1 MYVRTCTYILCVV
14 CCGKNGPLAYV
25 QFLSVLPVLSVCLCV
40 CLCVQIHW
48 HDFAFY
54 DPVMY
59 DSLRQLIV
67 EAQQPS
73 GAQHL
78 EALQLTFQVQLR
90 DEEGGGIHD
99 LCINGGGRPVTPE
112 NVFEYVQQYTL
123 LRMVNWCEPMLKVS
137 MRTLP
142 LMMGRVLSV
151 SMYVCVYVCV
161 YAHTYVWYVH
171 ICLGSAHSRGKQ

>member
-1 MYVRTCTYILCVV
+1 MSLQHVFSFLHLSRELSLSLRVCVYVC
-14 CCGKNGPLAYV
+14 A
-25 QFLSVLPVLSVCLCV
+25 
-40 CLCVQIHW
+40 QIHW

-59 DSLRQLIV
+59 DSLRQLVV
-67 EAQQPS
+67 EAQQPT

-137 MRTLP
+137 TP
-142 LMMGRVLSV
+142 
-151 SMYVCVYVCV
+151 
-161 YAHTYVWYVH
+161 
-171 ICLGSAHSRGKQ
+171 

>member
-1 MYVRTCTYILCVV
+1 MSLLHMFSFPPSILRT
-14 CCGKNGPLAYV
+14 PS
-25 QFLSVLPVLSVCLCV
+25 LSVCV
-40 CLCVQIHW
+40 CLCVRVCTCVCWSAQIHW

-59 DSLRQLIV
+59 DSLHELVV
-67 EAQQPS
+67 EAQQPT

-137 MRTLP
+137 TP
-142 LMMGRVLSV
+142 
-151 SMYVCVYVCV
+151 
-161 YAHTYVWYVH
+161 
-171 ICLGSAHSRGKQ
+171 

>member
-1 MYVRTCTYILCVV
+1 MNLHTRVLWEMSLLHRFSFSPSIPRT
-14 CCGKNGPLAYV
+14 
-25 QFLSVLPVLSVCLCV
+25 LSLSLSLSLSLFVCLCACV
-40 CLCVQIHW
+40 CACVCWCAQIHW

-59 DSLRQLIV
+59 DSLRQLVV
-67 EAQQPS
+67 EAQQPT

-137 MRTLP
+137 TP
-142 LMMGRVLSV
+142 
-151 SMYVCVYVCV
+151 
-161 YAHTYVWYVH
+161 
-171 ICLGSAHSRGKQ
+171 

>member
-1 MYVRTCTYILCVV
+1 MCV
-14 CCGKNGPLAYV
+14 CA
-25 QFLSVLPVLSVCLCV
+25 CV
-40 CLCVQIHW
+40 CLCAQIHW

-59 DSLRQLIV
+59 DSLRQLVV
-67 EAQQPS
+67 EAQQPT

-137 MRTLP
+137 TP
-142 LMMGRVLSV
+142 
-151 SMYVCVYVCV
+151 
-161 YAHTYVWYVH
+161 
-171 ICLGSAHSRGKQ
+171 

>member
-1 MYVRTCTYILCVV
+1 MLIDELAYMFCGKCPFCTCLVFLHLSQKLSLSLCV
-14 CCGKNGPLAYV
+14 
-25 QFLSVLPVLSVCLCV
+25 SVCMCV
-40 CLCVQIHW
+40 CACVCVCAQIHW

-59 DSLRQLIV
+59 DSLRQLVV
-67 EAQQPS
+67 EAQQPT

-137 MRTLP
+137 AP
-142 LMMGRVLSV
+142 
-151 SMYVCVYVCV
+151 
-161 YAHTYVWYVH
+161 
-171 ICLGSAHSRGKQ
+171 

>member
-1 MYVRTCTYILCVV
+1 MHYSACDTDDGCSTARSDWC
-14 CCGKNGPLAYV
+14 A
-25 QFLSVLPVLSVCLCV
+25 
-40 CLCVQIHW
+40 QIHW

-59 DSLRQLIV
+59 DSLRQLVV
-67 EAQQPS
+67 EAQQPT

-90 DEEGGGIHD
+90 DEEGGGIHN

-137 MRTLP
+137 TP
-142 LMMGRVLSV
+142 
-151 SMYVCVYVCV
+151 
-161 YAHTYVWYVH
+161 
-171 ICLGSAHSRGKQ
+171 

>member
-1 MYVRTCTYILCVV
+1 MTLWKWCVLTYEHAYMF
-14 CCGKNGPLAYV
+14 CGKCPFCTSLVFSIYLENS
-25 QFLSVLPVLSVCLCV
+25 LSLSLCV
-40 CLCVQIHW
+40 CVYVCAQIHW

-59 DSLRQLIV
+59 NSLRQLVV
-67 EAQQPS
+67 EAQQPT

-123 LRMVNWCEPMLKVS
+123 LRMVNWRGPMLKVG
-137 MRTLP
+137 TP
-142 LMMGRVLSV
+142 
-151 SMYVCVYVCV
+151 
-161 YAHTYVWYVH
+161 
-171 ICLGSAHSRGKQ
+171 

>member
-1 MYVRTCTYILCVV
+1 MRACGCVFLC
-14 CCGKNGPLAYV
+14 A
-25 QFLSVLPVLSVCLCV
+25 
-40 CLCVQIHW
+40 QIHW

-59 DSLRQLIV
+59 DSLRQLVV
-67 EAQQPS
+67 EAQQPT

-90 DEEGGGIHD
+90 DEEGIHD

-123 LRMVNWCEPMLKVS
+123 LRMVNWCEPMLKVG
-137 MRTLP
+137 M
-142 LMMGRVLSV
+142 
-151 SMYVCVYVCV
+151 
-161 YAHTYVWYVH
+161 
-171 ICLGSAHSRGKQ
+171 Q

>member
-1 MYVRTCTYILCVV
+1 MFSFSLFFLC
-14 CCGKNGPLAYV
+14 
-25 QFLSVLPVLSVCLCV
+25 FCV

-137 MRTLP
+137 IALILKT
-142 LMMGRVLSV
+142 VLSGTYV
-151 SMYVCVYVCV
+151 CMHVCMYV
-161 YAHTYVWYVH
+161 HT
-171 ICLGSAHSRGKQ
+171 

>member
-1 MYVRTCTYILCVV
+1 MYSY
-14 CCGKNGPLAYV
+14 
-25 QFLSVLPVLSVCLCV
+25 SVLWECPFCKCSSLLHLSRIDSLCCLYVCVCV
-40 CLCVQIHW
+40 CLCAQIHW

-59 DSLRQLIV
+59 DSLRQLVV
-67 EAQQPS
+67 EAQQPT

-137 MRTLP
+137 TP
-142 LMMGRVLSV
+142 
-151 SMYVCVYVCV
+151 
-161 YAHTYVWYVH
+161 
-171 ICLGSAHSRGKQ
+171 